1 MKNASEFSEWRS
13 ARIQHLAQTKDFEEI
28 SLQWMDK
35 AIENDY
41 PYLFQ
46 WLGVPVIQFP
56 SDLLLIQEA
65 IFRSQANKVIEIGI
79 ARGGTTIFLASLL
92 KLMHGDKEFS
102 VIGLDIKL
110 SSHTVQAV
118 RSSIVQDRIILVEG
132 DSVNNETLLSVK
144 QHIGPGDKVLVILDS
159 NHTHQHVYRE
169 MVMYGD
175 LVTSN
180 SFLIV
185 MDTAIEYINQ
195 ANLGNREWGKGNS
208 PLTAVAKFQANKEQ
222 QFVLDEYLD
231 KRGIPGA
238 SKGGFLRKK

>member
-102 VIGLDIKL
+102 
-110 SSHTVQAV
+110 
-118 RSSIVQDRIILVEG
+118 
-132 DSVNNETLLSVK
+132 
-144 QHIGPGDKVLVILDS
+144 
-159 NHTHQHVYRE
+159 
-169 MVMYGD
+169 
-175 LVTSN
+175 
-180 SFLIV
+180 
-185 MDTAIEYINQ
+185 
-195 ANLGNREWGKGNS
+195 
-208 PLTAVAKFQANKEQ
+208 
-222 QFVLDEYLD
+222 
-231 KRGIPGA
+231 
-238 SKGGFLRKK
+238 